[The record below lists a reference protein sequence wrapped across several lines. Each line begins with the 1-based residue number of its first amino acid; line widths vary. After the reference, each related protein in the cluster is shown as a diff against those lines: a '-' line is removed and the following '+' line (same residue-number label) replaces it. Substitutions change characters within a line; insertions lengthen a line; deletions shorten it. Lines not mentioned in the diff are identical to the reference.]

1 MIIKITILIFFILLI
16 SNCSEKITYTG
27 LIIDEKINYLE
38 LKNKDDLLKIL
49 GQPNYIDPIENN
61 FYYFS
66 EKNISKSRLTKKTV
80 DRLILVYYFDDK
92 NNIINTKK
100 LNLDDEKTINIS
112 ENRIKN
118 DLIKKGLIEKIFGG
132 VSAQPSIPTTSELYL

>member
-1 MIIKITILIFFILLI
+1 MIIKKTILIFLLLI
-16 SNCSEKITYTG
+16 LISCTEKVTYTG
-27 LIIDEKINYLE
+27 LIIDEKINNLE
-38 LKNKDDLLKIL
+38 INNKNDLLKLL
-49 GQPNYIDPIENN
+49 GRPNYIDPIENN

-66 EKNISKSRLTKKTV
+66 EKNISKNSLTKNTV
-80 DRLILVYYFDDK
+80 DRLILVYYFDDE

-132 VSAQPSIPTTSELYL
+132 VSAQPSIPTTSE

>member
-1 MIIKITILIFFILLI
+1 MIIKKTILIFFLLLI
-16 SNCSEKITYTG
+16 ISCTEKITYTG
-27 LIIDEKINYLE
+27 LIIDEKINNLE
-38 LKNKDDLLKIL
+38 INNKNDLLKLL

-66 EKNISKSRLTKKTV
+66 EKNISKNSLTKKTV
-80 DRLILVYYFDDK
+80 DRLILVYYFDDE
-92 NNIINTKK
+92 NNIINTKR
-100 LNLDDEKTINIS
+100 LNLDDEKAVDIS

-132 VSAQPSIPTTSELYL
+132 VSAQPSIPTTSE

>member
-1 MIIKITILIFFILLI
+1 MIIQKTILIFFLLLI
-16 SNCSEKITYTG
+16 ISCSEKITYTG

-38 LKNKDDLLKIL
+38 INNKSDLLQLL

-66 EKNISKSRLTKKTV
+66 EKNISKNSLSKKTV
-80 DRLILVYYFDDK
+80 DRLILVYYFDDE

-100 LNLDDEKTINIS
+100 LNLDDEKTISIS

-118 DLIKKGLIEKIFGG
+118 DLIQKGLIEKIFGG
-132 VSAQPSIPTTSELYL
+132 ISAQPSIPTTSE

>member
-1 MIIKITILIFFILLI
+1 MIIKKTILIFFILLI

-118 DLIKKGLIEKIFGG
+118 NLIKKGLIEKIFGG
-132 VSAQPSIPTTSELYL
+132 VSAQPSIPTTSE

>member
-1 MIIKITILIFFILLI
+1 MIIKKTILIFFLLLVI
-16 SNCSEKITYTG
+16 SCSEKITYTG

-38 LKNKDDLLKIL
+38 INNKNDLLKLL

-66 EKNISKSRLTKKTV
+66 EKNISKNSLTKKTV
-80 DRLILVYYFDDK
+80 DRLILVYYFDDED
-92 NNIINTKK
+92 NIINKKK
-100 LNLDDEKTINIS
+100 LNLDNEKTIDIS

-132 VSAQPSIPTTSELYL
+132 ISAQPTIPTTSE

>member
-1 MIIKITILIFFILLI
+1 MIIKKTILIFFLLLI
-16 SNCSEKITYTG
+16 ISCSEKITYTG
-27 LIIDEKINYLE
+27 LIIDKNINYLE
-38 LKNKDDLLKIL
+38 INNKNDLLNLL
-49 GQPNYIDPIENN
+49 GQPNYIDPIEKN

-66 EKNISKSRLTKKTV
+66 EKNISKNSLTKKTV

-100 LNLDDEKTINIS
+100 LNLEDEKTINIS

-132 VSAQPSIPTTSELYL
+132 VSAQPSIPTTSE

>member
-1 MIIKITILIFFILLI
+1 MFIKKAILLFFLLLII
-16 SNCSEKITYTG
+16 SCSEKITYTG
-27 LIIDEKINYLE
+27 LMIDEKINYLE
-38 LKNKDDLLKIL
+38 INNKDELMKLLGK
-49 GQPNYIDPIENN
+49 PNYIDPIENN

-66 EKNISKSRLTKKTV
+66 EKNISKNSLIKKTV
-80 DRLILVYYFDDK
+80 DRLILVYYFDNE

-100 LNLDDEKTINIS
+100 LNLDNEKKIDIS

-132 VSAQPSIPTTSELYL
+132 VSAQPSIPTTSE

>member
-1 MIIKITILIFFILLI
+1 MIRKKTILIFFLLLI
-16 SNCSEKITYTG
+16 ISCSEKITYTG
-27 LIIDEKINYLE
+27 LIIDEKINLLE
-38 LKNKDDLLKIL
+38 INNKDELLQLL

-66 EKNISKSRLTKKTV
+66 EKNISKNRLTKKTV
-80 DRLILVYYFDDK
+80 DRLILVYYFDDE
-92 NNIINTKK
+92 NNIINAKK
-100 LNLDDEKTINIS
+100 LNLDDEKNIDIS

-132 VSAQPSIPTTSELYL
+132 VSAQPSIPTTSE

>member
-1 MIIKITILIFFILLI
+1 MIIKKTILIFFLLLI
-16 SNCSEKITYTG
+16 VSCSEKVTYTG
-27 LIIDEKINYLE
+27 LIIDEKIDYS
-38 LKNKDDLLKIL
+38 KIKDKDNLLKLL
-49 GQPNYIDPIENN
+49 GRPNYIDPIENN

-66 EKNISKSRLTKKTV
+66 EKNISKNSLTKKTV
-80 DRLILVYYFDDK
+80 DRLILVYYFDDE

-100 LNLDDEKTINIS
+100 LNLEDEKTINIS

-132 VSAQPSIPTTSELYL
+132 VSAQPSIPTTSE

>member
-1 MIIKITILIFFILLI
+1 MIIKKTILIFFLILII
-16 SNCSEKITYTG
+16 SCSEKITYTG
-27 LIIDEKINYLE
+27 LIIDKNINYLE
-38 LKNKDDLLKIL
+38 INNKNDLLNLL
-49 GQPNYIDPIENN
+49 GQPNYIDPIEKN

-66 EKNISKSRLTKKTV
+66 EKNISKNRLTKKTV
-80 DRLILVYYFDDK
+80 DRLILVYYFDDE

-112 ENRIKN
+112 EDRIKN

-132 VSAQPSIPTTSELYL
+132 VSSQPSIPTTSE

>member
-1 MIIKITILIFFILLI
+1 MFIKKAILLFFLLLII
-16 SNCSEKITYTG
+16 SCSEKITYTG
-27 LIIDEKINYLE
+27 LMIDEKINYLE
-38 LKNKDDLLKIL
+38 INNKDELVKLLGK
-49 GQPNYIDPIENN
+49 PNYIDPIENN

-66 EKNISKSRLTKKTV
+66 EKNISKNSLTKKTV
-80 DRLILVYYFDDK
+80 DRLILIYYFDDK

-132 VSAQPSIPTTSELYL
+132 VSAQPSIPSTSE

>member
-1 MIIKITILIFFILLI
+1 MIIKKTILIFLVLFII
-16 SNCSEKITYTG
+16 SCSEKITYTG
-27 LIIDEKINYLE
+27 LIIDENINYSE
-38 LKNKDDLLKIL
+38 INNKNDLLKLL
-49 GQPNYIDPIENN
+49 GQPNYIDPMENN

-66 EKNISKSRLTKKTV
+66 EKNVSKNNLNKKKV
-80 DRLILVYYFDDK
+80 DRLILVYYFDEE

-100 LNLDDEKTINIS
+100 LNLDDEKTIDIS

-132 VSAQPSIPTTSELYL
+132 VSAQPSIPTTSE

>member
-1 MIIKITILIFFILLI
+1 MIIKKTILVFFLLSII
-16 SNCSEKITYTG
+16 SCSEKITYTG
-27 LIIDEKINYLE
+27 LIIDENINYSEVNNKNDLLE
-38 LKNKDDLLKIL
+38 LL
-49 GQPNYIDPIENN
+49 GKPNYIDPMENN

-66 EKNISKSRLTKKTV
+66 EKNVSKNNLTKKTV
-80 DRLILVYYFDDK
+80 DRLILVYYFDDE

-112 ENRIKN
+112 EDRIKN

-132 VSAQPSIPTTSELYL
+132 VSAQPSIPTTSE

>member
-1 MIIKITILIFFILLI
+1 MIIKKTILIFLVLLI
-16 SNCSEKITYTG
+16 ISCSEKITYTG
-27 LIIDEKINYLE
+27 LIIDENINYSE
-38 LKNKDDLLKIL
+38 INNKNDLLKLL
-49 GQPNYIDPIENN
+49 GQPNYIDPIEKN

-66 EKNISKSRLTKKTV
+66 EKNISKNSLTKKTV
-80 DRLILVYYFDDK
+80 DRLILVYYFDDE

-132 VSAQPSIPTTSELYL
+132 VSAQPSIPTTSE

>member
-1 MIIKITILIFFILLI
+1 MIIKKTILVFFLLLI
-16 SNCSEKITYTG
+16 ISCSEKITYTG
-27 LIIDEKINYLE
+27 LIIDKNINYSE
-38 LKNKDDLLKIL
+38 INNKNDLLKLL
-49 GQPNYIDPIENN
+49 GKPNYIDPMENN

-66 EKNISKSRLTKKTV
+66 EKNVSKNNLTKKTV
-80 DRLILVYYFDDK
+80 DRLILVYYFDDE

-112 ENRIKN
+112 EDRIKN

-132 VSAQPSIPTTSELYL
+132 VSSQPSIPTTSE

>member
-1 MIIKITILIFFILLI
+1 MIIKKTILIFFLLLI
-16 SNCSEKITYTG
+16 ISCSEKITYTG
-27 LIIDEKINYLE
+27 LIINENINYSE
-38 LKNKDDLLKIL
+38 INNKNDLLKLL

-66 EKNISKSRLTKKTV
+66 EKNISKNNLTKNTI

-92 NNIINTKK
+92 DNIINTKK
-100 LNLDDEKTINIS
+100 LNLDDEKNINIS

-118 DLIKKGLIEKIFGG
+118 DLIQKGLIEKIFGG
-132 VSAQPSIPTTSELYL
+132 VSAQPSIPTTSE

>member
-1 MIIKITILIFFILLI
+1 MIIKKTILIFFLLLI
-16 SNCSEKITYTG
+16 ISCSEKVTYTG
-27 LIIDEKINYLE
+27 LIIDENINYIE
-38 LKNKDDLLKIL
+38 ISNKNELLKLL

-66 EKNISKSRLTKKTV
+66 EKNISKNSLTKKTV
-80 DRLILVYYFDDK
+80 DRLILVYYFDDE

-100 LNLDDEKTINIS
+100 LNLDNEKTIDIS

-132 VSAQPSIPTTSELYL
+132 ISSQPSVPTTSE

>member
-1 MIIKITILIFFILLI
+1 MIIKKTILIFFLLLI
-16 SNCSEKITYTG
+16 ISCSEKITYTG
-27 LIIDEKINYLE
+27 LIIDEKINYFE
-38 LKNKDDLLKIL
+38 INNKNELLKLL

-66 EKNISKSRLTKKTV
+66 EKNISKNRLTKKTV
-80 DRLILVYYFDDK
+80 DRLILVYYFDDE
-92 NNIINTKK
+92 NNIIDTKK

-132 VSAQPSIPTTSELYL
+132 VSAQPSIPTTSE

>member
-1 MIIKITILIFFILLI
+1 MIIKKTILIFLVFLI
-16 SNCSEKITYTG
+16 ISCSEKITYTG
-27 LIIDEKINYLE
+27 LIIDENINYSE
-38 LKNKDDLLKIL
+38 INNKNDLLKLL
-49 GQPNYIDPIENN
+49 GQPNYIDPIEKN

-66 EKNISKSRLTKKTV
+66 EKNISKNRLTKKTV
-80 DRLILVYYFDDK
+80 DRLILVYYFDDE

-132 VSAQPSIPTTSELYL
+132 VSAQPSIPTTSE

>member
-1 MIIKITILIFFILLI
+1 MIIKKTILIFFLLLI
-16 SNCSEKITYTG
+16 ISCSEKITYTG
-27 LIIDEKINYLE
+27 LIINENINYSE
-38 LKNKDDLLKIL
+38 INNKNDLLKLL
-49 GQPNYIDPIENN
+49 GQPNYIDPMENN

-66 EKNISKSRLTKKTV
+66 EKNVSKNSLTKKTV
-80 DRLILVYYFDDK
+80 DRLILVYYFDEE
-92 NNIINTKK
+92 NNIVNTKK

-132 VSAQPSIPTTSELYL
+132 VSAQPSIPTTSE

>member
-1 MIIKITILIFFILLI
+1 MINKKAILIFLLFIII
-16 SNCSEKITYTG
+16 SCTEKVTYTG
-27 LIIDEKINYLE
+27 LIIDEKINNLEINNKNDLLE
-38 LKNKDDLLKIL
+38 LL
-49 GQPNYIDPIENN
+49 GRPNYIDPIENN

-66 EKNISKSRLTKKTV
+66 EKNISKNSLTKKTV
-80 DRLILVYYFDDK
+80 DRLILVYYFDDE

-100 LNLDDEKTINIS
+100 LNLDDEKIINIS

-132 VSAQPSIPTTSELYL
+132 VSAQPSIPTTSE

>member
-1 MIIKITILIFFILLI
+1 MIIKKTILIFFLLLI
-16 SNCSEKITYTG
+16 ISCSEKITYTG
-27 LIIDEKINYLE
+27 LIIDENINYIE
-38 LKNKDDLLKIL
+38 ISNKNELLKLL

-66 EKNISKSRLTKKTV
+66 EKNISKNRLTKKTV
-80 DRLILVYYFDDK
+80 DRLILVYYFDDE
-92 NNIINTKK
+92 NNIINAKK
-100 LNLDDEKTINIS
+100 LNLDDEKNIDIS

-132 VSAQPSIPTTSELYL
+132 VSAQPSIPTTSE

>member
-1 MIIKITILIFFILLI
+1 MIIKKTILIFFLLFII
-16 SNCSEKITYTG
+16 SCAEKITYTG
-27 LIIDEKINYLE
+27 LIIDENIKYNEIN
-38 LKNKDDLLKIL
+38 NKDELLRLL

-66 EKNISKSRLTKKTV
+66 EKNISKNHLTKKTI
-80 DRLILVYYFDDK
+80 DRLILVYYFDQE

-100 LNLDDEKTINIS
+100 LNLDDEKNIKIS

-118 DLIKKGLIEKIFGG
+118 NLIKKGLIEKIFGG
-132 VSAQPSIPTTSELYL
+132 VSAQPSIPTTSE

>member
-1 MIIKITILIFFILLI
+1 MLIKKAILLFFLLLII
-16 SNCSEKITYTG
+16 SCSEKITYTG
-27 LIIDEKINYLE
+27 LMIDEKINNLE
-38 LKNKDDLLKIL
+38 INNKNDLLKLL

-66 EKNISKSRLTKKTV
+66 EKNISKNRLTKKTV
-80 DRLILVYYFDDK
+80 DRLILVYYFDDQ
-92 NNIINTKK
+92 NNIINSKE

-118 DLIKKGLIEKIFGG
+118 NLIKKGLIEKIFGG
-132 VSAQPSIPTTSELYL
+132 VSAQPSIPTTSE

>member
-1 MIIKITILIFFILLI
+1 MIIKKTILIFFLLLVI
-16 SNCSEKITYTG
+16 SCSEKITYTG

-38 LKNKDDLLKIL
+38 INNKNDLLKLL

-66 EKNISKSRLTKKTV
+66 EKNISKNSLTKKTV
-80 DRLILVYYFDDK
+80 DRLILVYYFDNED
-92 NNIINTKK
+92 NIINTKK
-100 LNLDDEKTINIS
+100 LNLDDEKTIDIS

-132 VSAQPSIPTTSELYL
+132 VSAQPSIPTTSE

>member
-1 MIIKITILIFFILLI
+1 MIIKKTILIFFILLI

-118 DLIKKGLIEKIFGG
+118 NLIKKGLIEKIFGG
-132 VSAQPSIPTTSELYL
+132 VSANPSVPTTSE

>member
-1 MIIKITILIFFILLI
+1 MIIKKTILIFLSLI
-16 SNCSEKITYTG
+16 VISCTEKVTYTG
-27 LIIDEKINYLE
+27 LIIDEKINNLE
-38 LKNKDDLLKIL
+38 INNKNDLLKLL
-49 GQPNYIDPIENN
+49 GRPNYIDPIENN

-66 EKNISKSRLTKKTV
+66 EKNISKNRLTKKTV
-80 DRLILVYYFDDK
+80 DRLILVYYFDDE

-100 LNLDDEKTINIS
+100 LNLDDEKIINIS

-132 VSAQPSIPTTSELYL
+132 VSAQPSVPTTSE

>member
-1 MIIKITILIFFILLI
+1 MIIQKTILIFFLLLI
-16 SNCSEKITYTG
+16 ISCNEKVTYTG
-27 LIIDEKINYLE
+27 LIIDEKINYLNIN
-38 LKNKDDLLKIL
+38 NKDDLLELL
-49 GQPNYIDPIENN
+49 GEPNYIDPIENN

-66 EKNISKSRLTKKTV
+66 EKNISTNRLIKKKV
-80 DRLILVYYFDDK
+80 DRLILVYYFDDE
-92 NNIINTKK
+92 NNIIDTKK

-132 VSAQPSIPTTSELYL
+132 VSAQPSIPNTSE

>member
-1 MIIKITILIFFILLI
+1 MIIRKTILIFILLFII
-16 SNCSEKITYTG
+16 SCTEKITYTG
-27 LIIDEKINYLE
+27 LIIDENINYNE
-38 LKNKDDLLKIL
+38 INNKDALLKSL

-66 EKNISKSRLTKKTV
+66 EKNISKNRLTKKTV
-80 DRLILVYYFDDK
+80 DRLILVYYFDDE
-92 NNIINTKK
+92 NNIINAKK

-118 DLIKKGLIEKIFGG
+118 NLIKKGLIEKIFGG
-132 VSAQPSIPTTSELYL
+132 VSAQPSIPTTSE

>member
-1 MIIKITILIFFILLI
+1 MIIKKTILIFFLLLVI
-16 SNCSEKITYTG
+16 SCSEKITYTG
-27 LIIDEKINYLE
+27 LIIDENINYSE
-38 LKNKDDLLKIL
+38 INNKNDLLKLL

-66 EKNISKSRLTKKTV
+66 EKNISKNSLSKKTV
-80 DRLILVYYFDDK
+80 DRLILVYYFDDE

-132 VSAQPSIPTTSELYL
+132 VSAQPSIPTSSD